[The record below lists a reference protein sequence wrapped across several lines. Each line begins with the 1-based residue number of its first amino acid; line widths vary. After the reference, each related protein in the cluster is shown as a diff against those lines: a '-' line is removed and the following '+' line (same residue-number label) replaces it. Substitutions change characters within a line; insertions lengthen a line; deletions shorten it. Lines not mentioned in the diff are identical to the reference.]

1 MRLHKSIINLLD
13 DVAPASN
20 SLGAVTDMAQGM
32 YDLEQEIV
40 DLEKLLKEKKQNLT
54 KLAEQDLPDLM
65 QELNIKDFT
74 LNNGAK
80 CEVEEITSG
89 SIPSASAIM
98 RAKPEDRPEL
108 EVRQQQCFDWLRS
121 NNAGSMIKS
130 NVEVQFGKDED
141 KACNEFTKELRER
154 NMFYSRA
161 TGVHHRTLNSFI
173 KERLAD
179 GKDVPNDLFKLYVG
193 RKAKLTGGV

>member
-1 MRLHKSIINLLD
+1 MTINLLD

-20 SLGAVTDMAQGM
+20 SLGAVSDLAQTM
-32 YDLEQEIV
+32 FDTEREIE

-65 QELNIKDFT
+65 QELNMKDFT

-80 CEVEEITSG
+80 VEIQDIASG
-89 SIPSASAIM
+89 SIPSATAIM

-108 EVRQQQCFDWLRS
+108 ELRQQQCFDWLRS
-121 NNAGSMIKS
+121 NNAGDLIKS
-130 NVEVQFGKDED
+130 NVEVQFSKGEDE
-141 KACNEFTKELRER
+141 ACNEFTKELRER
-154 NMFYSRA
+154 NLFYRRA
-161 TGVHHRTLNSFI
+161 VGVHHGRLNSFI
-173 KERLAD
+173 KEQLAE
-179 GKDVPNDLFKLYVG
+179 GKDVPHDLFKIYVG

>member
-1 MRLHKSIINLLD
+1 MTINLLD

-20 SLGAVTDMAQGM
+20 SLGAVSDLAQTM
-32 YDLEQEIV
+32 FDTEKEIE

-65 QELNIKDFT
+65 QELNMKDFT

-80 CEVEEITSG
+80 VEIQDIASG
-89 SIPSASAIM
+89 SIPSATAIM

-108 EVRQQQCFDWLRS
+108 ELRQQQCFDWLRG
-121 NNAGSMIKS
+121 NNAGDLIKS
-130 NVEVQFGKDED
+130 NVEVQFSKGEDE
-141 KACNEFTKELRER
+141 ACNEFTKELRER
-154 NMFYSRA
+154 NLFYRRA
-161 TGVHHRTLNSFI
+161 VGVHHGRLNSFI
-173 KERLAD
+173 KEQLAD
-179 GKDVPNDLFKLYVG
+179 GKDVPHDLFKIYVG